1 MHCPKCGQ
9 QQISE
14 QTRFCSR
21 CGFQLGF
28 VAELLEN
35 GGFLPQFAELHKGKS
50 IFFSRRNGVIFTALW
65 FIFWVMMLPAFFG
78 IANEDDAAG
87 VSAVFGVFTTMML
100 LIISLAVL
108 KRSPKANE
116 LAPHQVRP
124 ATPAVL
130 YGNSS
135 IGALPPQQ
143 SQPASVYMPPE
154 GSWRVPDTGD
164 LVRPGSVTDSTTKL
178 LLKDERDQ

>member
-28 VAELLEN
+28 VAELLAN
-35 GGFLPQFAELHKGKS
+35 GGFLPQFAELQKGKTT
-50 IFFSRRNGVIFTALW
+50 FFSRRNGVIFTALW

-78 IANEDDAAG
+78 LANEDEGAA
-87 VSAVFGVFTTMML
+87 VSAIFGIFTTMML

-108 KRSPKANE
+108 KRAPKVFE
-116 LAPHQVRP
+116 LPHQMQAP
-124 ATPAVL
+124 NVL
-130 YGNSS
+130 YGNPPMT
-135 IGALPPQQ
+135 ALPPQQ
-143 SQPASVYMPPE
+143 SQPASTYLPPE
-154 GSWRVPDTGD
+154 SAWRVPDTGD
-164 LVRPGSVTDSTTKL
+164 LVRPGSVTESTTR
-178 LLKDERDQ
+178 LLKKDE